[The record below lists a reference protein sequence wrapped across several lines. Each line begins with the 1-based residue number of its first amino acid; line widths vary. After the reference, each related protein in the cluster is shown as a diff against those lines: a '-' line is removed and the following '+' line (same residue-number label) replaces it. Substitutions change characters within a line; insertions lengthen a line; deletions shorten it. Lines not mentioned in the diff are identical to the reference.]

1 MKRYLAALFV
11 GFLALLI
18 VPILIRQLT
27 ASDERRSF
35 SGVELDNA
43 EYQEVSFQNTEQDLK
58 LGGMLFVPEGD
69 GPFPS
74 VVTIQGS
81 GTSVRGN
88 RWDLTLNQ
96 FLQESGIVV
105 LEPSKRGS
113 DQSEGDWRNASFEDL
128 ATDTLAA
135 VSFLKDQGKV
145 AISDIGVIGL
155 SQGGRIVP
163 LVADKSRDIRFI
175 VNVVGGA
182 LPAYDLL
189 VYEETHNLRE
199 LGILPG
205 LSDLLAYP
213 SSWMVRNVAQPGFW
227 DAIGNFDP
235 LPYWRTL
242 SVEALILYGENDTNV
257 PTSESAAILESL
269 DKSNLDVRIY
279 EGSGHA
285 LVTPK
290 GKGNSIVREDAMR
303 DIRDFIL
310 SATS

>member
-18 VPILIRQLT
+18 VPILIKQLT

-58 LGGMLFVPEGD
+58 LGGMLFIPEGD
-69 GPFPS
+69 GPFPA

-105 LEPSKRGS
+105 LEPDKRGS

-135 VSFLKDQGKV
+135 VSFLKNQREV

-155 SQGGRIVP
+155 SQGGRIAP
-163 LVADKSRDIRFI
+163 LVADKSQDVRFI

-235 LPYWRTL
+235 LPY
-242 SVEALILYGENDTNV
+242 
-257 PTSESAAILESL
+257 
-269 DKSNLDVRIY
+269 
-279 EGSGHA
+279 
-285 LVTPK
+285 
-290 GKGNSIVREDAMR
+290 
-303 DIRDFIL
+303 
-310 SATS
+310 

>member
-1 MKRYLAALFV
+1 
-11 GFLALLI
+11 
-18 VPILIRQLT
+18 
-27 ASDERRSF
+27 
-35 SGVELDNA
+35 
-43 EYQEVSFQNTEQDLK
+43 
-58 LGGMLFVPEGD
+58 MLFVPEGD
-69 GPFPS
+69 GPFPA

-81 GTSVRGN
+81 GTSIRGN

-105 LEPSKRGS
+105 LEPDKRGS

-155 SQGGRIVP
+155 SQGGRIAP
-163 LVADKSRDIRFI
+163 LVADKSQDIRFI

-182 LPAYDLL
+182 LPAYDLP
-189 VYEETHNLRE
+189 VYEETHNLRK
-199 LGILPG
+199 LGIVPG

-285 LVTPK
+285 LVTPE
-290 GKGNSIVREDAMR
+290 GEGNSIVREDAMR

-310 SATS
+310 SATR

>member
-27 ASDERRSF
+27 ASDERRSV

-58 LGGMLFVPEGD
+58 FGGMLFVPEGD
-69 GPFPS
+69 GPFPA

-105 LEPSKRGS
+105 LEPDKRGS

-155 SQGGRIVP
+155 SQGGRIAP
-163 LVADKSRDIRFI
+163 LVADKSQDIRFI

-199 LGILPG
+199 LGVLPG

-213 SSWMVRNVAQPGFW
+213 SSWMVRNVGQPRFW

-279 EGSGHA
+279 EGSGHG
-285 LVTPK
+285 LVTPE

>member
-27 ASDERRSF
+27 ASDERRSV

-58 LGGMLFVPEGD
+58 FGGMLFVPEGD
-69 GPFPS
+69 GPFPA

-105 LEPSKRGS
+105 LEPDKRGS

-155 SQGGRIVP
+155 SQGGRIAP
-163 LVADKSRDIRFI
+163 LVADKSQDIRFI

-189 VYEETHNLRE
+189 VYEDTHNLRE
-199 LGILPG
+199 LGVLPG

-213 SSWMVRNVAQPGFW
+213 SSWMVRNVGQPRFW

-279 EGSGHA
+279 EGSGHG
-285 LVTPK
+285 LVTPE